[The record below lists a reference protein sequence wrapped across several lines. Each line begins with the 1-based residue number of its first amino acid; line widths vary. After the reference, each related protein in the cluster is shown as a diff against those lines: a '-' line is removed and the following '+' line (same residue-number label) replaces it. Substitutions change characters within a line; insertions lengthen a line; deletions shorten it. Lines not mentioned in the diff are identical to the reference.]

1 MSSRKVIKMTNY
13 PIVIHK
19 DRDSDYGVTVPD
31 LPGCYTAGST
41 LGEAL
46 AMAQEAIELH
56 LEGLIEHGDPVPRP
70 GSIDDYRDNPD
81 YKDGTWAIVSVSP
94 SHLRVKAKRI
104 NVSIPKR
111 THGGRFPYF
120 RESRLFSFAAPRGP
134 RRQGGVVRHSPQYF
148 TGRSARRKHIRLLIF
163 QPDGLRRTSPG
174 RRPGLRGRHS
184 PSSFIRPA

>member
-1 MSSRKVIKMTNY
+1 MINY

-46 AMAQEAIELH
+46 AMAQEAVELH

-70 GSIDDYRDNPD
+70 GSIDDHRANPD
-81 YKDGTWAIVSVSP
+81 YKDGTWAIVSVLP
-94 SHLRVKAKRI
+94 AHLRVKAKRI

-111 THGGRFPYF
+111 VLDAVDRFAKAQ
-120 RESRLFSFAAPRGP
+120 RETRSGLFVKAATAYMRQTPPRTKK
-134 RRQGGVVRHSPQYF
+134 RRA
-148 TGRSARRKHIRLLIF
+148 ARKK
-163 QPDGLRRTSPG
+163 
-174 RRPGLRGRHS
+174 
-184 PSSFIRPA
+184 